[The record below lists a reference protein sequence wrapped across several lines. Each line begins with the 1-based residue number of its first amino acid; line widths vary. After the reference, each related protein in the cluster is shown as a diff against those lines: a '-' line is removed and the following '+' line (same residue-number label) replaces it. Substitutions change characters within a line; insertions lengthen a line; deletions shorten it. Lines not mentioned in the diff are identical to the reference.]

1 MIFGLQSTRQC
12 CGAIDLRRGVLVFSV
27 FQTLLALPRFLSA
40 VAVVWAWGS
49 AYLALVPGAFM
60 YGLAGWAG
68 IQATKDRRMVLAWDP
83 RIRAAA
89 KMCTGIAFAV
99 DIVDI
104 AALIDLLIWQNIIGE
119 PPGRIVYVAIQQS
132 FLVGLQSY
140 MVYVL
145 WSYYWC
151 LRTFQAVLPEQ
162 ENLPPP
168 SMTANAYPS
177 SERSLT
183 MLFAK
188 GMKSLG
194 SPANTYRPP
203 TVPPSQIFAM
213 QPCSESVEV
222 LETARPR
229 NTSLAGRADF
239 FRDRWSC
246 SSCNKTHLSK
256 ASGSLTDIQI
266 VVSPPSWS
274 TNEADRPTNV
284 LSSGAP
290 GGFSERGVVGG
301 GRESALVRV
310 KIIS

>member
-12 CGAIDLRRGVLVFSV
+12 CGAIDLRRGVLVFSA
-27 FQTLLALPRFLSA
+27 FQALLSLPRFLAA
-40 VAVVWAWGS
+40 VTVVWAWGS

-89 KMCTGIAFAV
+89 KMCTGIAIAV
-99 DIVDI
+99 DIVDV
-104 AALIDLLIWQNIIGE
+104 AALVDLLIWQNITGE
-119 PPGRIVYVAIQQS
+119 PPGTIVFVAVQQS

-151 LRTFQAVLPEQ
+151 LRTFQPVMPEQ

-177 SERSLT
+177 SERGLA
-183 MLFAK
+183 MLFSNA
-188 GMKSLG
+188 MKPIS
-194 SPANTYRPP
+194 SPASSYQPP
-203 TVPPSQIFAM
+203 TVPPFPLFGM
-213 QPCSESVEV
+213 QPCSESLEV
-222 LETARPR
+222 LKTAMSRNRGLSPR
-229 NTSLAGRADF
+229 LDF
-239 FRDRWSC
+239 LRDRRSSSSWSR
-246 SSCNKTHLSK
+246 THLSK

-274 TNEADRPTNV
+274 TGDADQLPAAA
-284 LSSGAP
+284 SGASYE
-290 GGFSERGVVGG
+290 GVERGGVDG
-301 GRESALVRV
+301 GRDCPLVSV